1 MHILVYDE
9 SRPPQGRDVPES
21 HETIYFGSD
30 PECHVYL
37 PDLRVADKHFALC
50 KRDKGAWTL
59 KALDVADDSPARR
72 TAIYVNSRDLSDDQ
86 VIRHNDEIL
95 IARFRLAIFL
105 DSATANAPK
114 ASAMEDAA
122 KIRAHPLPSGAIVHN
137 QAIDEVHL
145 RQGDTHRIAAFAF
158 AIHDCADL
166 AGFMSTCVREVQH
179 MFDAQRVWLAA
190 RRKGYGR
197 FEFMEAVKSGAKS
210 CDEPALLET
219 YSYRCA
225 ERGQVIC
232 VPQTDQKDT
241 ESVMSVPL
249 QTNRATYG
257 MLYLDNRADAGPY
270 GEDALGFLCILSVM
284 ISRQL
289 ELIITDMVKRQES
302 IATGQLSFMRELQAN
317 MDPTMVPQWEGLQL
331 AVYCKPGLDTAGDL
345 CDVMG
350 MPNGLAA
357 FFCGH
362 MTGAATTAAL
372 ALAQSR
378 AAFRIAGLHAD
389 APHIVLRAMNWM
401 IHDPKKPCGLSVII
415 LVMNP
420 KTGAMQYASG
430 GAIGAV
436 VVDASG
442 QMRSLMQPKMPPVGA
457 QREFGYL
464 SGSGRLEEGE
474 TMFLFTPGCLTL
486 TDRAGSRLNQQE
498 LLDAMS
504 DSFGQGAS
512 TALNDMLSDLKTY
525 FREGRQPDD
534 ISIMVIHRE

>member
-1 MHILVYDE
+1 MHVLVYDE
-9 SRPPQGRDVPES
+9 SKPPQGRDVPEKL
-21 HETIYFGSD
+21 ETIYFGSD
-30 PECHVYL
+30 PACHVYL
-37 PDLRVADKHFALC
+37 PDLRVADRHFVLRKRAKDEWALEP
-50 KRDKGAWTL
+50 
-59 KALDVADDSPARR
+59 LDIAEDSPARR
-72 TAIYVNSRDLSDDQ
+72 TAIFVNARDLADDQ
-86 VIRHNDEIL
+86 IIRHNDEIV

-114 ASAMEDAA
+114 ASAMEYAA
-122 KIRAHPLPSGAIVHN
+122 KIRAHPLPSGTIVHN
-137 QAIDEVHL
+137 QAIGEVRL
-145 RQGDTHRIAAFAF
+145 RQGDAHRIAAFAF
-158 AIHDCADL
+158 AIHDCIDL

-179 MFDAQRVWLAA
+179 LFEAQRVWLAA

-197 FEFMEAVKSGAKS
+197 FEFIEAVKSGAKN
-210 CDEPALLET
+210 CDEPPLLET

-225 ERGQVIC
+225 ERGQLIC
-232 VPQTDQKDT
+232 TQQTNENDT
-241 ESVMSVPL
+241 ESAMCVPL

-270 GEDALGFLCILSVM
+270 GEDELGFLSILSEM

-289 ELIITDMVKRQES
+289 ELIITDMVKRHEA
-302 IATGQLSFMRELQAN
+302 IAAGELSFMRELQAN
-317 MDPTMVPQWEGLQL
+317 MDPTMVPQWDGLQL
-331 AVYCKPGLDTAGDL
+331 AVYCKPGLDGAGDL

-350 MPNGLAA
+350 LPNGLAA

-378 AAFRIAGLHAD
+378 AAFRIGGLHAD

-415 LVMNP
+415 VVMNP
-420 KTGAMQYASG
+420 NTGAMQYASG

-436 VVDASG
+436 VVNASG
-442 QMRSLMQPKMPPVGA
+442 QMRSLMQPKMPAVGA
-457 QREFGYL
+457 QREFGYQ
-464 SGSGRLEEGE
+464 SGSGRLENGE
-474 TMFLFTPGCLTL
+474 TMFLFTPGCLAL
-486 TDRAGSRLNQQE
+486 TDRTGGRLNQRE

-525 FREGRQPDD
+525 FRDGRQPDD